1 MLFSHTHKHP
11 NTLQWSNS
19 RHTVPCS
26 QMHLPDMELVV
37 NLGDWPLNKAD
48 RMPLFPVFS
57 WCGSPD
63 TRDIIWPTWDIMKS
77 TVMGLDRYSLSYTHK
92 P

>member
-1 MLFSHTHKHP
+1 
-11 NTLQWSNS
+11 
-19 RHTVPCS
+19 
-26 QMHLPDMELVV
+26 MHLPDMELVV